1 MRNIVLLVRYTTQS
15 GMRGK
20 FVEAVMASGILDQ
33 IRKEKGCVSYNYY
46 EDVEDPDKLLL
57 VEEWESEENQQKHLQ
72 MQMPHMEMLKQIKEK
87 YVFDTVVIKR

>member
-57 VEEWESEENQQKHLQ
+57 VEEWESEEDQQKHLQ
-72 MQMPHMEMLKQIKEK
+72 MSHMEMLKQIKGK
-87 YVFDTVVIKR
+87 YVLDTVVTKR

>member
-1 MRNIVLLVRYTTQS
+1 MRNIVLLVRYTIQS

-46 EDVEDPDKLLL
+46 EDVEDPG
-57 VEEWESEENQQKHLQ
+57 Q
-72 MQMPHMEMLKQIKEK
+72 
-87 YVFDTVVIKR
+87 TAAR

>member
-1 MRNIVLLVRYTTQS
+1 MRNIVLLVRYTIQS

-57 VEEWESEENQQKHLQ
+57 VEEWESEEDQQKHLQ
-72 MQMPHMEMLKQIKEK
+72 MQGLQRWIQE
-87 YVFDTVVIKR
+87 R

>member
-33 IRKEKGCVSYNYY
+33 IRKEK
-46 EDVEDPDKLLL
+46 DVCHIIIMRMSKIRTNCC
-57 VEEWESEENQQKHLQ
+57 S
-72 MQMPHMEMLKQIKEK
+72 
-87 YVFDTVVIKR
+87 